1 MKKIL
6 VLAALLAL
14 IPIQAHAA
22 AGVWAD
28 LGAPIGPYSRSFV
41 CAQAGVTCDAPTL
54 ATDGVRLNGVG
65 GVVVTVCAALG
76 QTLSG
81 AGTLTAYVYNE
92 ATSTWANAPDYNIT
106 VTGTTVRC
114 QNFAPFWVADQH
126 GRIAWVP
133 TTVTASSNSITI
145 YHYVSAP
152 GGSPL

>member
-6 VLAALLAL
+6 VVAAMLLLAPL
-14 IPIQAHAA
+14 QANAA

-54 ATDGVRLNGVG
+54 ATEGVQLQGVG
-65 GVVVTVCAALG
+65 GVVVTVCATVVG
-76 QTLSG
+76 KTLSG
-81 AGTLTAYVYNE
+81 AGTLTAYVYNV
-92 ATSTWANAPDYNIT
+92 ATATWAPAPDYNLT
-106 VTGTTVRC
+106 VTATGRC
-114 QNFAPFWVADQH
+114 QSFAPFWVADQH
-126 GRIAWVP
+126 GRIAWV
-133 TTVTASSNSITI
+133 TTVVTANDNSLTV

>member
-1 MKKIL
+1 MKKNL
-6 VLAALLAL
+6 AVAAALLL
-14 IPIQAHAA
+14 PLSAHAA

-28 LGAPIGPYSRSFV
+28 LGAPIGPYSRSFL

-54 ATDGVRLNGVG
+54 ATDGVRLSGVG
-65 GVVVTVCAALG
+65 GVVVTVCAAAA

-92 ATSTWANAPDYNIT
+92 ATSSWSNAPDYNLT

-114 QNFAPFWVADQH
+114 QTFTPFWVADQH